1 MSKAV
6 TELLRALAVRLDG
19 LFAGGATRQRNMSR
33 EFDKLR
39 TWQEDLDRRCGC

>member
-6 TELLRALAVRLDG
+6 TDLFRALAARLGG
-19 LFAGGATRQRNMSR
+19 LFAGGATRQRTMSR
-33 EFDKLR
+33 EFDQLR

>member
-6 TELLRALAVRLDG
+6 TDLFRALASRLGG
-19 LFAGGATRQRNMSR
+19 LFAGGATQQRTMTR
-33 EFDKLR
+33 EFDRLR

>member
-6 TELLRALAVRLDG
+6 TELFRALAVRLG
-19 LFAGGATRQRNMSR
+19 WLFAGGATQQRNMSR

-39 TWQEDLDRRCGC
+39 TWQEDLDRRCDC